1 MEYPDV
7 SWTRRVVA
15 RFSFLP
21 ARCLTAE
28 IEDVLLRPKFAQRL
42 ELAGTTA
49 HELILGYAAW
59 STVME
64 PAVIAPV
71 VLADPDDDAVI
82 ACAVAAHAQV
92 VVSGDSHLL
101 DLQHYQQ
108 IVILR
113 AAELLARITL

>member
-1 MEYPDV
+1 M
-7 SWTRRVVA
+7 
-15 RFSFLP
+15 
-21 ARCLTAE
+21 AE
-28 IEDVLLRPKFAQRL
+28 IEDVLLPPKFAQRL

-59 STVME
+59 ATVME

-71 VLADPDDDAVI
+71 VLADPDDDIVI

-92 VVSGDSHLL
+92 VVSGDSNLL